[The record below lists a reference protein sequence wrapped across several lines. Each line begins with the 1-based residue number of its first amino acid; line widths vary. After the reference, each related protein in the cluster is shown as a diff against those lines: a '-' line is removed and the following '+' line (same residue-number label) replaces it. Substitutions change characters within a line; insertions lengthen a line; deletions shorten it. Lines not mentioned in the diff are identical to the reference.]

1 MSRIRP
7 QKTALLVAQRIVK
20 EITEAGKQPGDRL
33 DPEHVML
40 ETYGIGRGTLRESLR
55 ILELQGVISLKPGS
69 GGGPIVEKPDSSVL
83 ASSLTLLLHFEK
95 RPFATVVETRTALEP
110 AMARFAAEKATP
122 ELLEALREN
131 VDIVEANID
140 DDVFFHRENERFHAI
155 LAEASGNS
163 IFDYLISAMLGILDG
178 STVGITYPREV
189 KELSSQIHRRIY
201 EAVAAGD
208 GVLAEKLM
216 RSHLHAHADYTTT
229 NFPASLE
236 APIDWMVSGN

>member
-110 AMARFAAEKATP
+110 TMARLAAEKATP

-131 VDIVEANID
+131 VEIVEQSID
-140 DDVFFHRENERFHAI
+140 DDVLYHRENERFHAI

-163 IFDYLISAMLGILDG
+163 IFDYLVSAMLGILDG
-178 STVGITYPREV
+178 STVGISYPREV
-189 KELSSQIHRRIY
+189 KELSSQMHRRIY

-208 GVLAEKLM
+208 GLLAEELM
-216 RSHLHAHADYTTT
+216 RSDLHAHADYTTAS
-229 NFPASLE
+229 FPASLE
-236 APIDWMVSGN
+236 APIDWMVAGN